1 MINTTLAAAL
11 GSLGFAVIFNIK
23 GKKLFYAFLGGGISW
38 FVYEICLLLGIPSIV
53 GLFIS
58 SVCCSIYSE
67 IFARILKT
75 PVTTLIVCCLIPLVP
90 GAGMYNTMYE
100 IVIGNIDKGIELAI
114 STIASAG
121 ILALGLIFVSTIT
134 RQLRSKSKIIYTI
147 KKSSK

>member
-1 MINTTLAAAL
+1 MLNTTLAAAL

-38 FVYEICLLLGIPSIV
+38 FVYQICLLLNIPPIV
-53 GLFIS
+53 GFFIS
-58 SVCCSIYSE
+58 SVCCSIYAE

-100 IVIGNIDKGIELAI
+100 VVLGNIDKGLELAI
-114 STIASAG
+114 STISSAG

-134 RQLRSKSKIIYTI
+134 RHLRNKPKIIHN
-147 KKSSK
+147 KKED